1 MAKTHE
7 GDIWMKRVNVCVLQS
22 DGTNCDVELAYA
34 FKKAE
39 GNPQFV
45 HVNELRNERDSF
57 GNKTKTL
64 KDFHILALPGGFSYG
79 DDVASGK
86 IWAIELI
93 SFLKNEIEA
102 FRKKGGLII
111 GICNGFQVLVR
122 TGLLP
127 FGNLGKMD
135 ATLAPND
142 SGHFECR
149 WIKLKLEKSRCV
161 FLQRNHDIGWFSVNH
176 GEGKF
181 FASNETIKT
190 IEQSSLVVFR
200 YVDEGGKPTQ
210 KYPQNPNG
218 SLNAIAG
225 VTDPSGR
232 ILGLMPHPEK
242 FVDITQYPNWRRP
255 DFVKT
260 SSGKG
265 HGFFIFKDMVNY
277 VKENL

>member
-1 MAKTHE
+1 
-7 GDIWMKRVNVCVLQS
+7 MKHKPRVCILQS

-34 FKKAE
+34 FEKAGAKSE
-39 GNPQFV
+39 FV
-45 HVNELRNERDSF
+45 HVNELRKKEKS
-57 GNKTKTL
+57 L
-64 KDFHILALPGGFSYG
+64 KDFQILALPGGFSYG

-86 IWAIELI
+86 ILAVELM
-93 SFLKNEIEA
+93 SFLKNEIEK
-102 FRKKGGLII
+102 FRQKGGIII
-111 GICNGFQVLVR
+111 GICNGFQTLVR

-135 ATLAPND
+135 VTLAPND

-149 WIKLKLEKSRCV
+149 WVQLKVEKSKCV
-161 FLQRNHDIGWFSVNH
+161 FLKGNQEIGYFAVNH

-181 FASNETIKT
+181 LGNTETLKKV
-190 IEQSSLVVFR
+190 EAQNLVVLR
-200 YVDEGGKPTQ
+200 YVDEEGKSTQ
-210 KYPQNPNG
+210 TYPQNPNG

-225 VTDPSGR
+225 VTDPTGR
-232 ILGLMPHPEK
+232 IFGLMPHPEK

-265 HGFFIFKDMVNY
+265 HGAFIFEDMINY
-277 VKENL
+277 VKEAL